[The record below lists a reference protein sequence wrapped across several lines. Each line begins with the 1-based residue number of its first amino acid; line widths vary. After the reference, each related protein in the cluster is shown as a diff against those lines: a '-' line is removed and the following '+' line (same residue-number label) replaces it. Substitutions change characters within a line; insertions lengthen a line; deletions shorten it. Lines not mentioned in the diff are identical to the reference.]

1 MNPGLGAVRGTGM
14 RIAAGVLAG
23 LLVSSCGYNEVI
35 ERDED
40 VKAGWAEVAG
50 TVSGDD
56 TIFIA
61 TADARAQARVLEQ
74 LREAFGV

>member
-1 MNPGLGAVRGTGM
+1 
-14 RIAAGVLAG
+14 
-23 LLVSSCGYNEVI
+23 
-35 ERDED
+35 
-40 VKAGWAEVAG
+40 
-50 TVSGDD
+50 VSGDD